1 MVGNRGNGSPLE
13 KASEDTT
20 KMADEDGSSA
30 DQKRDG
36 SVIFLENKKTQ
47 PQPDM
52 RVLPAVNTSSL
63 LVST

>member
-1 MVGNRGNGSPLE
+1 
-13 KASEDTT
+13 
-20 KMADEDGSSA
+20 MADEDGSSA